1 MFMLTMGAGMNM
13 GFPDVC
19 LTPVPT
25 PAGPVPTPLP
35 YPDINMSATTA
46 PAAYNVLVDCMPSVN
61 QLSMGL
67 MSNGDEAGTYGGV
80 VSHLFDGQTDYI
92 VGCFTILVDGIPAQR
107 LTSVT
112 GQNAVGVMPNAP
124 GMSLCPSQVTVLT
137 LG

>member
-1 MFMLTMGAGMNM
+1 MFMLSMGAGTNL

-19 LTPVPT
+19 ITPIPT

-35 YPDINMSATTA
+35 YPDINMSAVSA
-46 PAAYNVLVDCMPSVN
+46 PAAYTVLVDCMPALN
-61 QLSMGL
+61 QMSKGL
-67 MSNGDEAGTYGGV
+67 VSNGDEPGVMGGV
-80 VSHLFDGQTDYI
+80 VSHLFDGQTEYM

-112 GQNAVGVMPNAP
+112 GQNSVGMLPNAP
-124 GMSLCPSQVTVLT
+124 GMCIAPSQVTVLT

>member
-1 MFMLTMGAGMNM
+1 MFMLSMGAGTNF

-19 LTPVPT
+19 LTPIPS
-25 PAGPVPTPLP
+25 PAGPIPTPLP

-46 PAAYNVLVDCMPSVN
+46 PAAYNVLVDCMPSIN

-67 MSNGDEAGTYGGV
+67 MSNGDELGTMGGV
-80 VSHLFDGQTDYI
+80 VSHLFDGQTEYI

-112 GQNAVGVMPNAP
+112 GQNSVGMMPNAP
-124 GMSLCPSQVTVLT
+124 GMSVAPSQVTVLT